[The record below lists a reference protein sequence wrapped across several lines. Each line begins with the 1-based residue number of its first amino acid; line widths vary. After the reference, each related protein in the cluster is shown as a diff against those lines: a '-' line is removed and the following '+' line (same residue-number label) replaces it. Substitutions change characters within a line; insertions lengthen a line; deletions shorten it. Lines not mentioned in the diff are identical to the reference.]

1 MIFQPHPNLPWT
13 AWTIHHKTMELHV
26 AENGGAAS
34 VEEEEASQESSGS
47 KLTTSAPHDPSHTSN
62 NVQEAQEPAAD
73 ASLLQPPP
81 PAPPDEQRGG
91 DGIGGAPPAVTSSTS
106 SSSSNYFVPQIAK
119 DRLSKWAARLF
130 DPDRPKGV
138 IQPPQTIPLND
149 EFLSAFGKR
158 EQERD
163 ALTGQTLTIDRTIR
177 DDEDNDGN
185 GWIKDPPTEA
195 STAPAADEANPPL
208 AVDTK
213 LPSSNDDMNET
224 TTTATKTPTT
234 ISGDDKNN
242 DTGITNVSRN
252 VKISNLRF
260 TTTQSELEGLCQRFG
275 DIEKTTLIKN
285 PSDETKNMGLAF
297 VLFATKE
304 SAARCLAELTTIQNR
319 TVTVTEAKPPGE
331 KNNSTNGAKKRKAAA
346 RYWET
351 EMDLSLKCYHCGLYG
366 HMASACQ
373 NAKLLKPCTL
383 CGVTTHDARNC
394 DKKVFCFTCG
404 LPGHPSRDCPDRHQ
418 PVRRLICTI
427 CYREDHHKSQCR
439 SSSSGRI
446 QQQQQQQY
454 RGVNNNNA
462 GEQQQQPPYGLANA
476 VCMVCGKL
484 GHFSCQ
490 RVSVFYGLR
499 GLCCCNWY
507 VFAGVFWCLFI
518 VVCLL
523 EKFIYNGFLAQHFW
537 YSGDLG
543 HTIHNCHSP
552 NLAMCDRNEAPPMPD
567 VGWTAAQV
575 QAAIVQLNQGQ
586 VARPVMQDA
595 SAAAAGRGGGGDRH
609 YRPSHYNHT
618 GEANNKK
625 RRMR

>member
-1 MIFQPHPNLPWT
+1 MVQCHGTPSPHHPRIDYLPAAAKFPVDGAVT
-13 AWTIHHKTMELHV
+13 KHSETMELHA
-26 AENGGAAS
+26 AENGGAAI
-34 VEEEEASQESSGS
+34 VAADKEDASQKSSGS
-47 KLTTSAPHDPSHTSN
+47 KLTTSAPLDPSHTSN
-62 NVQEAQEPAAD
+62 NGLEAQEPFAD
-73 ASLLQPPP
+73 AALPPP
-81 PAPPDEQRGG
+81 PAPPDARA
-91 DGIGGAPPAVTSSTS
+91 DGIGGAAPAAFTS
-106 SSSSNYFVPQIAK
+106 SSTSSNYFVPQIAK

-149 EFLSAFGKR
+149 EFLAAFGKR
-158 EQERD
+158 EQEMD
-163 ALTGQTLTIDRTIR
+163 ALTGQTLTIDRTIHD

-185 GWIKDPPTEA
+185 AGGVKDPPIDEETTANSKTEA
-195 STAPAADEANPPL
+195 SMTPAADEANAPL
-208 AVDTK
+208 AVDTN
-213 LPSSNDDMNET
+213 LPSSNDGMNET
-224 TTTATKTPTT
+224 TTTTTKTPTNT
-234 ISGDDKNN
+234 SGDDN
-242 DTGITNVSRN
+242 GITNVSRN

-285 PSDETKNMGLAF
+285 PNDETKNMGLAF
-297 VLFATKE
+297 VLFVTKE
-304 SAARCLAELTTIQNR
+304 AAARCLAELTTIQNR
-319 TVTVTEAKPPGE
+319 PVTVTEAKPPGE
-331 KNNSTNGAKKRKAAA
+331 KNNSSAKKRKAAA

-351 EMDLSLKCYHCGLYG
+351 DEMDLSLKCYHCGLYG

-439 SSSSGRI
+439 SSSGGR
-446 QQQQQQQY
+446 QQQQQQY
-454 RGVNNNNA
+454 RGVA
-462 GEQQQQPPYGLANA
+462 GEQQPYGLGNA

-507 VFAGVFWCLFI
+507 VFL
-518 VVCLL
+518 
-523 EKFIYNGFLAQHFW
+523 GFLVQSHC
-537 YSGDLG
+537 SL
-543 HTIHNCHSP
+543 SP
-552 NLAMCDRNEAPPMPD
+552 
-567 VGWTAAQV
+567 
-575 QAAIVQLNQGQ
+575 
-586 VARPVMQDA
+586 
-595 SAAAAGRGGGGDRH
+595 
-609 YRPSHYNHT
+609 
-618 GEANNKK
+618 
-625 RRMR
+625 